1 MNFIVAVSE
10 NYGIGKDGKMLFDL
24 KKDLKYFK
32 EKTLNKVV
40 VMGRKTFMS
49 IPNAPLKNRTNIVLT
64 TDKDFCPENV
74 IIVHSYEELFNIIKN
89 YKTDDVFLIGGATLY
104 NKLIDRC
111 YKGYITKIYKTVD
124 ADTFIDNVEK
134 KPNWKETKTSKTYF
148 ENGVS
153 FEFKEFENQNLIK

>member
-10 NYGIGKDGKMLFDL
+10 NYGIGKEGKLLFNL

-64 TDKDFCPENV
+64 TDKTFCPDGV
-74 IIVHSYEELFNIIKN
+74 IVVHSFEELFKQIEKYDNN
-89 YKTDDVFLIGGATLY
+89 DVFIIGGATLY

-111 YKGYITKIYKTVD
+111 YKGYITKIHTTVD
-124 ADTFIDNVEK
+124 ADTFIDNLENK
-134 KPNWKETKTSKTYF
+134 SNWKETKTSETYF
-148 ENGVS
+148 ENGLS
-153 FEFKEFENQNLIK
+153 FEFKEFENQNFIN

>member
-24 KKDLKYFK
+24 KKDLQYFK

-40 VMGRKTFMS
+40 VMGKKTFLS

-64 TDKDFCPENV
+64 TDKTFFQQGV
-74 IIVHSYEELFNIIKN
+74 IVVHSYEELFNEIKKYN
-89 YKTDDVFLIGGATLY
+89 TDDIFLIGGAMLY
-104 NKLIDRC
+104 NKLIDKC
-111 YKGYITKIYKTVD
+111 YKGYITKIHKIVD
-124 ADTFIDNVEK
+124 ADTFIDNVENK
-134 KPNWKETKTSKTYF
+134 TNWKEIKTSETYF

-153 FEFKEFENQNLIK
+153 FEFKEFENQNLKK